1 MPGNRRIAALA
12 ALCLTFPTP
21 LLAGEAPPAGD
32 RQLGEVR
39 VSGETARGAMR
50 PFLRDEVAP
59 VESCPIEEIAKTGAA
74 NLNEAL
80 DRRPGVAV
88 QVECSICNARFIS
101 LNNLPGRYTTLLLDG
116 VPLFSAVS
124 QAYGLDSVGLRGLE
138 RIDVMRGAGAAQL
151 FPESLAGAVNLVP
164 RKPAGD
170 ETEIESAAGRFGQ
183 RRLDAHAARVFEG
196 GALIANIH
204 RNRHDSVDG
213 DGNGVS
219 EYTGYRREL
228 AGLGLFG
235 DDVGGFRLRGRLD
248 GISEKRGGGASGDD
262 YEAIKASRA
271 GNPFDFSRGA
281 HASPNAAGWIVP
293 DAASARESDVSL
305 PDGRILRPYAAGML
319 PAGRAGLSEIIFTD
333 RWSAQLSGERRIG
346 ASLLRLAAGYAR
358 HDQDSFYEGNL
369 YNAGQNQL
377 YLGAR
382 LKLPLAGGAWSWLG
396 DWRYEDLRSTA
407 ALPDGTRADGLDNY
421 TFRAPGMGVQA
432 DYAFL
437 GGMLESSANL
447 RVDRHNVF
455 GTRLSPRLNLLWNHS
470 GHAKSRL
477 YAGISH
483 RAPTSYFEQDHGI
496 LETIRVRR
504 EADKMERAENFG
516 YALNIEDGPLKA
528 LANLH
533 RTRLDHLARLD
544 TGASDPLGNPLSI
557 LRNATQAVIVEGAD
571 LQLGFQFNPAWS
583 GSAALELTRFDF
595 SPGDLAF
602 ARPGRRGYFTLA
614 YDGGALDGFLRATWT
629 GTQDLAKF
637 YYREGQRYNLDG
649 SPKPARSPA
658 FWVIDARG
666 EYRLDKHLALFAGV
680 DNLGGFRQGDHDG
693 MLWVDAAG
701 NLDVTQIWGPNR
713 GRFVYGGLRVAL

>member
-12 ALCLTFPTP
+12 ALCLTCPAP
-21 LLAGEAPPAGD
+21 LLAGEPPPGD

-50 PFLRDEVAP
+50 PFLRDETAP
-59 VESCPIEEIAKTGAA
+59 VESCLIEEIAKTGAA

-151 FPESLAGAVNLVP
+151 FPESLAGAVNLVL
-164 RKPAGD
+164 RQPAGD
-170 ETEIESAAGRFGQ
+170 EAEIESAAGQFGQ
-183 RRLDAHAARVFEG
+183 RRLDAHAARVFDG

-204 RNRHDSVDG
+204 RNRHASVDG

-228 AGLGLFG
+228 AGLSLFG

-248 GISEKRGGGASGDD
+248 GIGEKRGGGASGDD

-281 HASPNAAGWIVP
+281 HASPDAAGWIVP
-293 DAASARESDVSL
+293 DAASAREGDVSL
-305 PDGRILRPYAAGML
+305 PGGRILRPYAAGML

-358 HDQDSFYEGNL
+358 HDQDSFYEGNI
-369 YNAGQNQL
+369 YQAVQNQA

-382 LKLPLAGGAWSWLG
+382 LKLPLGGGVWTWLA
-396 DWRYEDLRSTA
+396 DWRHEDLRSTA

-421 TFRAPGMGVQA
+421 TFRTPGLGMQA

-437 GGMLESSANL
+437 DGRLESSANL

-455 GTRLSPRLNLLWNHS
+455 GARLSPRLNLLWNHS
-470 GHAKSRL
+470 EHAKSRL

-496 LETIRVRR
+496 LETIIVRR
-504 EADKMERAENFG
+504 EADKMERADNFG
-516 YALNIEDGPLKA
+516 YAFNIEDGPFKA

-544 TGASDPLGNPLSI
+544 TGASDALGNPLSI
-557 LRNATQAVIVEGAD
+557 LRNADQTVTVEGAD
-571 LQLGFQFNPAWS
+571 LQIGLQLNPAWS
-583 GSAALELTRFDF
+583 GSAALELTRFGF

-602 ARPGRRGYFTLA
+602 ARPGQRGYFTLA
-614 YDGGALDGFLRATWT
+614 YDGGALDAFLRATWT
-629 GTQDLAKF
+629 GAQDLAKF

-680 DNLGGFRQGDHDG
+680 DNLGGFRQSDHDG

-701 NLDVTQIWGPNR
+701 NLDVTHIWGPNR